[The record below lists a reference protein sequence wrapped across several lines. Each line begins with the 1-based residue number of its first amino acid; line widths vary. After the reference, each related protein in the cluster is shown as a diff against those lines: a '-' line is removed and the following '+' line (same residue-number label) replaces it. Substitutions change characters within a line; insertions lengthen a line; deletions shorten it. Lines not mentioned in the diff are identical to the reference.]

1 MQQKK
6 ILWRRKIKQKRNK
19 PMSDSFIEK
28 DLEDIIYGILFVAG
42 EGVDTN
48 YIAEKLEVDL
58 KRVKKAVDKLEERL
72 SKESGV
78 HLIRYNTKVQLCSN
92 PDYAEYISTVL
103 NPIRERALTKATL
116 ETLAIIAYKQPVT
129 RLEIEDVRGVNS
141 DYTVQTLLDHNLI
154 EVVGRKD
161 AVGKPLL
168 FGTTEE
174 FLKRFGLT
182 DIADLPDS
190 EALMERIKT
199 LYAENETSTEL
210 FNNYEIKEVEETFER
225 RDMKREE
232 LSIEEID
239 SKIKKAMENANF
251 KIPDK
256 EEIPDFLKNEDVDI
270 VS

>member
-1 MQQKK
+1 
-6 ILWRRKIKQKRNK
+6 
-19 PMSDSFIEK
+19 MSDLFIEK

-174 FLKRFGLT
+174 FLRCFGVQGL
-182 DIADLPDS
+182 
-190 EALMERIKT
+190 
-199 LYAENETSTEL
+199 
-210 FNNYEIKEVEETFER
+210 
-225 RDMKREE
+225 EE
-232 LSIEEID
+232 LPSVDPVRLEDFKAEAEEEIQ
-239 SKIKKAMENANF
+239 
-251 KIPDK
+251 
-256 EEIPDFLKNEDVDI
+256 LKLDI
-270 VS
+270 